1 MKKTIYSIMLLIGS
15 AFALTSCSD
24 WLDVSPKTEVRE
36 GELFSTEAGYRNAM
50 SGVYILLGQKPL
62 YGVQASMYVPE
73 FLAHT
78 WTTPSEST
86 DASAFYLAKND
97 YTNSNVESTLDDLW
111 SNYYNAIAQINN
123 ILTNLQSSSVAFTGN
138 QRQIMEGELY
148 GLRAFLHLDLLRF
161 FGPVPSQI
169 GSASCRERV

>member
-86 DASAFYLAKND
+86 DASAF
-97 YTNSNVESTLDDLW
+97 
-111 SNYYNAIAQINN
+111 
-123 ILTNLQSSSVAFTGN
+123 
-138 QRQIMEGELY
+138 
-148 GLRAFLHLDLLRF
+148 
-161 FGPVPSQI
+161 
-169 GSASCRERV
+169 